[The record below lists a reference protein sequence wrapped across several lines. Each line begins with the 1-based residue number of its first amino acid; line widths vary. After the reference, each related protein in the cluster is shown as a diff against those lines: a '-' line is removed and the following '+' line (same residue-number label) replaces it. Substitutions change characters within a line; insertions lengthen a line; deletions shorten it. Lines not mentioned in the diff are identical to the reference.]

1 MTSLGK
7 MDFAAKW
14 ETVLAE
20 TETVEEVGN
29 GTTSGGTVAR
39 CLLVCCC
46 LFCFENVGGTSER
59 RNAEHMGFSER
70 IDTIL
75 N

>member
-39 CLLVCCC
+39 CLLVVV
-46 LFCFENVGGTSER
+46 CFVLRTLGELPRDGMQSIW
-59 RNAEHMGFSER
+59 AFPSA
-70 IDTIL
+70 
-75 N
+75 